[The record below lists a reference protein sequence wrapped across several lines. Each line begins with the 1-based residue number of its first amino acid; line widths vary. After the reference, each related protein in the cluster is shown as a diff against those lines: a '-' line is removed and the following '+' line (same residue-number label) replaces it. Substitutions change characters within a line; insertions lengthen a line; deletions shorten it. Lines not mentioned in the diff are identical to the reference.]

1 MSHKAVKIAS
11 GGSWFEK
18 AEPYYLNLNVL
29 KLQKLKQLEIRK
41 SMFQFIHEKL
51 PTKFD
56 D

>member
-1 MSHKAVKIAS
+1 MQNKAVKIAS